1 MLEKTY
7 SFSGAFRSLHFLC
20 AFIFYGPLVFLRAL
34 RVFIFY
40 MPYVPSFFTCF
51 TCLHLF
57 MCLTCLS
64 EDTLPCERRE
74 TTLSTCRKHSFNK
87 KIVLEII
94 FFRIIF
100 FARIK
105 LARTK
110 YLKFVKNEDTFKVA
124 FYGVR

>member
-1 MLEKTY
+1 MLQKTY

-64 EDTLPCERRE
+64 EHTLPCERRE
-74 TTLSTCRKHSFNK
+74 TILSTCRKHSFNK